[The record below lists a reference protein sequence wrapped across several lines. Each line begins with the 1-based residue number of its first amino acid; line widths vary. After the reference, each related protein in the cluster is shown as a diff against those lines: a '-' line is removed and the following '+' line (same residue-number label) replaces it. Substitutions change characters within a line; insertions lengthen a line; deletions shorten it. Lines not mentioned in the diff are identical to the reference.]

1 MELRREDR
9 YGGGSSCIQT
19 STTEDQIRSRSVSR
33 FQGFFR
39 AGLSVDGR
47 KKKDIRNQKSKT
59 CDPSLLSRSP
69 PLAMQTQL
77 LNIHQPSAQ
86 RLSRESGPS
95 QPPPHSRAFPISQR
109 VRLTRRAAPGSPG
122 RSRSRDPP
130 DEGRERAAAQPAGL
144 REPSRSITSAKLFAT
159 HNARRLEVKG
169 SPCPLNVPRY
179 LLHLTHSDSAN
190 SHNQRA
196 PQSQGRSAV

>member
-1 MELRREDR
+1 MRPL
-9 YGGGSSCIQT
+9 
-19 STTEDQIRSRSVSR
+19 
-33 FQGFFR
+33 
-39 AGLSVDGR
+39 
-47 KKKDIRNQKSKT
+47 
-59 CDPSLLSRSP
+59 P
-69 PLAMQTQL
+69 PLSQPPTGYADTASY
-77 LNIHQPSAQ
+77 NIHQPSAQ

-169 SPCPLNVPRY
+169 SPCPSNVPRY